1 MLCPAPETAEQPA
14 GGREL
19 PSGQVCSPASRVC
32 LLNASPLLWDNQ
44 RLFVGAS
51 KVRSVP
57 RMSRLQKRPLSL
69 HHHPAKHLTLIGLVT
84 TSSVSGKS
92 LIWSGKYKETTLN
105 YQAVL
110 PLWRLEFV
118 VLPSR
123 RNLVQQLIPCA
134 GAEADGKLEKEPL
147 GRGVMGQT
155 PDAQGNR
162 RRWLCCP
169 RPWASAPGRLACA
182 SDLLAPVCPRECSG
196 CRFPPTEDWD
206 DI

>member
-1 MLCPAPETAEQPA
+1 M
-14 GGREL
+14 
-19 PSGQVCSPASRVC
+19 CSPASRVC

-147 GRGVMGQT
+147 GRGSWV
-155 PDAQGNR
+155 
-162 RRWLCCP
+162 
-169 RPWASAPGRLACA
+169 RPQM
-182 SDLLAPVCPRECSG
+182 PRETGGGGSAVPGPGLPLLGDWLVLLTFWLLCVPVNAQAAAS
-196 CRFPPTEDWD
+196 PPQKTGMTFNRGDRVGGMEGGK
-206 DI
+206 